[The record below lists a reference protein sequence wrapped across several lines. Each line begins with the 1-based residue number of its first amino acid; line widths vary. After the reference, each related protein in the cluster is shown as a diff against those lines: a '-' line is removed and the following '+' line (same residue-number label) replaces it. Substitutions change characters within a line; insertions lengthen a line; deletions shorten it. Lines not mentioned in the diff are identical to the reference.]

1 MQKNLFCH
9 HQNAGKKT
17 IPGVY
22 DNIMFGSLKKS
33 NDFFCYFILQHMEI
47 YEQKVAPKSAI
58 SETGFRVEILR
69 KYPSK

>member
-1 MQKNLFCH
+1 MQKKLFCH

-33 NDFFCYFILQHMEI
+33 NDFFCYFILQHMDMSKKWP
-47 YEQKVAPKSAI
+47 QKVQFLRLA
-58 SETGFRVEILR
+58 SE
-69 KYPSK
+69 

>member
-33 NDFFCYFILQHMEI
+33 NDFFLLFYFTTHG

-58 SETGFRVEILR
+58 FETGFRVEILR

>member
-33 NDFFCYFILQHMEI
+33 NDFFYFILQHMDMSKKWP
-47 YEQKVAPKSAI
+47 QKVQFLRLA
-58 SETGFRVEILR
+58 SE
-69 KYPSK
+69 